1 MSFIYTFKFYIIYF
15 LWDLKY
21 LKHLLNIISENGF
34 VGSTGISSWNTKI
47 DEDSLME
54 NLLE

>member
-34 VGSTGISSWNTKI
+34 GGSTGISSWNTKI
-47 DEDSLME
+47 DEDGLME